1 MRNKKKYRGKSPP
14 VQNSGYSSGGASLT
28 KKTLKMFLPT
38 HYSAKEDIDR
48 NLRTLR
54 DRAHDLVINSPVGAA
69 AVNAQ
74 STNVIGAGLKVFPRI
89 KHSVL
94 GVTPEYAREWSRH
107 TKQEFELWA
116 NSALGCDYL
125 RRNNFYELQNISFGS
140 YLTEGDSFCLFRRR
154 EPTVDNPYS
163 LRLQLIDA
171 QRVSNPV
178 ASGGM
183 IASAISNV
191 EMKRVGSNNRI
202 VNGIEVDKDGAVV
215 AIWVSNRIWNEP
227 TSITPELSWQRVRW
241 YGYRTGCRNLLHICH
256 DTRPDQFRG
265 VPLLAPVI
273 ESIKQ
278 ISRYSDAELSSAI
291 VKSFFSV
298 FFVQPYLHSGN
309 YTLNEITGEND
320 ADDWEISA
328 DGKKRRKA
336 CVDVNEYRLGVASI
350 GALPRGVDVKA
361 IDSSNAQSTFEPFVG
376 AFLKQIGAAI
386 NIPYEVL
393 LKNFTASY
401 SASRAALLQAAD
413 EFRQRKSWFI
423 QDFCAPVY
431 EQFLAEAVA
440 TGRIKAEGF
449 FDDPIKR
456 AAWSQADWYNE
467 ASHLL
472 DVTKEVEGAR
482 MRIALG
488 LSTHAK
494 EAAELCGVDFA
505 DNLETLATEYDL
517 KQKLLPAIV
526 DEESQQLTND
536 EIDRAEK
543 AEQS

>member
-1 MRNKKKYRGKSPP
+1 MKKKKRRGKSPP
-14 VQNSGYSSGGASLT
+14 IKNSGYSSGGASLV
-28 KKTLKMFLPT
+28 KKTLKTYVPQ

-48 NLRTLR
+48 NLKTLR

-69 AVNAQ
+69 AVNTQ
-74 STNVIGAGLKVFPRI
+74 TTNVISSGLKVFPRI
-89 KHSVL
+89 KHNVL
-94 GVTPEYAREWSRH
+94 GVTPEFAREWSRK
-107 TKQEFELWA
+107 TKLEFELWA
-116 NSALGCDYL
+116 NSALGCDFL
-125 RRNNFYELQNISFGS
+125 RRNNFAELQNIAFSS
-140 YLTEGDSFCLFRRR
+140 YLVDGDSFCLFRRR
-154 EPTVDNPYS
+154 VPTPENPYS

-171 QRVSNPV
+171 QRVSNPINTG
-178 ASGGM
+178 ATMSY
-183 IASAISNV
+183 SNV
-191 EMKRVGSNNRI
+191 EMKRLNSANRI

-227 TSITPELSWQRVRW
+227 TAITPELTWQRIRW
-241 YGYRTGCRNLLHICH
+241 YGWRTGCRNVLHICH

-273 ESIKQ
+273 ETLKQ
-278 ISRYSDAELSSAI
+278 ISRYGDAELSSAI

-298 FFVQPYLHSGN
+298 FFVQPSQGN
-309 YTLNEITGEND
+309 YTLNEMLGE
-320 ADDWEISA
+320 DDEDEWEISP

-336 CVDVNEYRLGVASI
+336 CVDVDEYRLGVATI

-361 IDSSNAQSTFEPFVG
+361 IDANNAQSTFEPFMG
-376 AFLKQIGAAI
+376 AFLKQVGAAV

-393 LKNFTASY
+393 MKNFTASY

-413 EFRQRKSWFI
+413 EFRQRKAWFVT
-423 QDFCAPVY
+423 DFCQPVF
-431 EQFLAEAVA
+431 EQWLAEAVA
-440 TGRIKAEGF
+440 LGRIDAPGF

-482 MRIALG
+482 MRIELG

-505 DNLETLATEYDL
+505 DNLETLANEYDL
-517 KQKLLPAIV
+517 KEKLLPSTV
-526 DEESQQLTND
+526 GEETQQPTND
-536 EIDRAEK
+536 DIDLTERVETRDV
-543 AEQS
+543 

>member
-1 MRNKKKYRGKSPP
+1 MSKKKYRSKAPP
-14 VQNSGYSSGGASLT
+14 IKNSGYSGGGASLT
-28 KKTLKMFLPT
+28 KKTLKTFLPA

-48 NLRTLR
+48 NLKTLR

-69 AVNAQ
+69 AVNSQA
-74 STNVIGAGLKVFPRI
+74 TNVIGAGLKVFPRI
-89 KHSVL
+89 RHAVL
-94 GVTPEYAREWSRH
+94 GVTPEFAREWSRK

-116 NSALGCDYL
+116 NSALGCDFL
-125 RRNNFYELQNISFGS
+125 RRNNFAELQHIAFAS
-140 YLTEGDSFCLFRRR
+140 YLVDGDSFCLFRRR
-154 EPTVDNPYS
+154 MPTPDNPYS

-178 ASGGM
+178 TSGGAM
-183 IASAISNV
+183 SYSNV
-191 EMKRVGSNNRI
+191 EMKRLGSNNRI
-202 VNGIEVDKDGAVV
+202 VNGVEVDKDGAVV
-215 AIWVSNRIWNEP
+215 AIWVANRIWNEP
-227 TSITPELSWQRVRW
+227 TTLTPELTWQRIRW
-241 YGYRTGCRNLLHICH
+241 YGWRTGCRNVLHICH

-273 ESIKQ
+273 ETLKQ
-278 ISRYSDAELSSAI
+278 ISRYGDAELSSAI

-298 FFVQPYLHSGN
+298 FFVQPLQGN
-309 YTLNEITGEND
+309 YDLNEMLGVQEQD
-320 ADDWEISA
+320 
-328 DGKKRRKA
+328 DGKPV
-336 CVDVNEYRLGVASI
+336 VDVGEYKLGVATMA
-350 GALPRGVDVKA
+350 ALPRGVDVKA
-361 IDSSNAQSTFEPFVG
+361 IDSTNAQSTFEPFMS
-376 AFLKQIGAAI
+376 AFLKQVGAAV

-393 LKNFTASY
+393 MKNFTASY

-413 EFRQRKSWFI
+413 EFRQRKAWFI
-423 QDFCAPVY
+423 QDFLQPVF

-440 TGRIKAEGF
+440 LGRIDAPGF

-505 DNLETLATEYDL
+505 DNLETLANEFDL
-517 KQKLLPAIV
+517 KKKFLPAVV
-526 DEESQQLTND
+526 DEETQQPTND
-536 EIDRAEK
+536 DIDRAER
-543 AEQS
+543 ADTQNV

>member
-74 STNVIGAGLKVFPRI
+74 STNVIGAGLKLFPRI
-89 KHSVL
+89 KSDVL
-94 GVTPEYAREWSRH
+94 GLTPEYAREWSRH

-125 RRNNFYELQNISFGS
+125 RRNNFYELQNISFVS

-154 EPTVDNPYS
+154 EPTIDNPYS

-227 TSITPELSWQRVRW
+227 TTITPELSWQRVRW

-265 VPLLAPVI
+265 APLLAPVI

-298 FFVQPYLHSGN
+298 FFVQPLQGN
-309 YTLNEITGEND
+309 YDLNEMLGIQEKEQG
-320 ADDWEISA
+320 APV
-328 DGKKRRKA
+328 
-336 CVDVNEYRLGVASI
+336 VDVGEYKLGVATMA
-350 GALPRGVDVKA
+350 ALPRGVDVKA
-361 IDSSNAQSTFEPFVG
+361 IDSSNAQSTFEPFIG
-376 AFLKQIGAAI
+376 AFLKQIGAAL

-413 EFRQRKSWFI
+413 EFRQRKAWFI

-456 AAWSQADWYNE
+456 AAWSAADWRNE
-467 ASHLL
+467 NSHFL
-472 DVTKEVEGAR
+472 DPVKETQAMILR
-482 MRIALG
+482 LNAG
-488 LSTHAK
+488 LSTYSTEIA
-494 EAAELCGVDFA
+494 EATGQDFDEVIETLRQERELINQLPPTPEQSMMLQAAESAERDDGDK
-505 DNLETLATEYDL
+505 E
-517 KQKLLPAIV
+517 Q
-526 DEESQQLTND
+526 ES
-536 EIDRAEK
+536 
-543 AEQS
+543 

>member
-1 MRNKKKYRGKSPP
+1 MGKRKKEYRSKSPP

-28 KKTLKMFLPT
+28 KKTLKTFVPR

-48 NLRTLR
+48 NLATLR
-54 DRAHDLVINSPVGAA
+54 DRAHDLVINSPVGCA

-74 STNVIGAGLKVFPRI
+74 TTNVIGAGLKVFPRI

-94 GVTPEYAREWSRH
+94 GVTPEYAREWSRK

-116 NSALGCDYL
+116 NSALGCDFL
-125 RRNNFYELQNISFGS
+125 RRNNFYELQNISFSS
-140 YLTEGDSFCLFRRR
+140 YLTDGDSFCLFRRR
-154 EPTVDNPYS
+154 EPTIDNPYS
-163 LRLQLIDA
+163 LRLQLIES

-178 ASGGM
+178 MNGGAM
-183 IASAISNV
+183 SYNNV
-191 EMKRVGSNNRI
+191 EMKRLGSNNRI
-202 VNGIEVDKDGAVV
+202 INGIEVDADGSVV

-227 TSITPELSWQRVRW
+227 TSLTPELTWKRIRW

-273 ESIKQ
+273 ETLKQ
-278 ISRYSDAELSSAI
+278 ISRYGDAELSSAI

-298 FFVQPYLHSGN
+298 FFVQLNSAKN
-309 YTLNEITGEND
+309 YDLNEMLGIDNEVKEED
-320 ADDWEISA
+320 K
-328 DGKKRRKA
+328 GKP
-336 CVDVNEYRLGVASI
+336 CVDVSEYKLGSATVA
-350 GALPRGVDVKA
+350 GLPVGVDVKA
-361 IDSSNAQSTFEPFVG
+361 IDSNNAQSTFEPFMS
-376 AFLKQIGAAI
+376 AFLKQVGAAV

-393 LKNFTASY
+393 MKNFTASY

-413 EFRQRKSWFI
+413 EFRQRKAWFI

-440 TGRIKAEGF
+440 LGRIKAEGF

-456 AAWSQADWYNE
+456 AAWSNADWYNE

-505 DNLETLATEYDL
+505 DNLETLANEYDL
-517 KQKLLPAIV
+517 KKKFLPPLI
-526 DEESQQLTND
+526 DEETQQPTND
-536 EIDRAEK
+536 DIDAKERTES
-543 AEQS
+543 Q